1 MGRGS
6 EQTFFQRRY
15 ISGQQVHEK
24 LFNITSPQGNANSNN
39 EVSLYV
45 SKNSYY
51 QNDKT
56 QQMLGGCRAKGTL
69 GIVVRLQIGIDMLE
83 NNIED
88 PKQIKIVSYDTAI
101 SILRK

>member
-15 ISGQQVHEK
+15 MSGQQVHEK

-39 EVSLYV
+39 NEVSLHV
-45 SKNSYY
+45 CENSYY

-56 QQMLGGCRAKGTL
+56 EQMLGGCREKGTL
-69 GIVVRLQIGIDMLE
+69 GIAVRLQIGIDTLE
-83 NNIED
+83 NNIEN
-88 PKQIKIVSYDTAI
+88 PK
-101 SILRK
+101 